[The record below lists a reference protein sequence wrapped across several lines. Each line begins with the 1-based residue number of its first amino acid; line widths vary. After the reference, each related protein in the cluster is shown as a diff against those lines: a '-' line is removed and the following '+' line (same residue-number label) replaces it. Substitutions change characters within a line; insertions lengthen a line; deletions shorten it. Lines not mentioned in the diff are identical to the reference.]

1 MLVHFCLDENC
12 EDPVG
17 LVHGRS
23 GTSLFLVLIQIG
35 SHPSSFALT
44 FEFEQI
50 RKVQSRALMEPL
62 TFTWFPPKI
71 INFAPFTN
79 GRSYSKRYAF
89 QMALTE
95 VIFKSREEDDPNSSD
110 FSRTQSPDI
119 QLTFSEIH
127 GGNSAQRKK
136 SEQGFE
142 PPHGIFL
149 EKIWIHS
156 FYDHP
161 EIHLHWAFQPWV
173 KHSRLF
179 GCNCIQKMPFPY
191 KKVFSHSVGSSEM
204 EASAKTFGYLTG
216 SCKRCV
222 LGQYKKTSHVN
233 ISQKIMH
240 TVLALVKK
248 IDNEKQ
254 RNLWTFR
261 NFHKYPQR
269 RWLHIPNQI
278 PQRHAYSSRSL

>member
-1 MLVHFCLDENC
+1 M
-12 EDPVG
+12 
-17 LVHGRS
+17 
-23 GTSLFLVLIQIG
+23 TQIIQI
-35 SHPSSFALT
+35 SPEH
-44 FEFEQI
+44 
-50 RKVQSRALMEPL
+50 RA
-62 TFTWFPPKI
+62 
-71 INFAPFTN
+71 
-79 GRSYSKRYAF
+79 
-89 QMALTE
+89 
-95 VIFKSREEDDPNSSD
+95 
-110 FSRTQSPDI
+110 PDI

-156 FYDHP
+156 FYHHP
-161 EIHLHWAFQPWV
+161 KIHLHWAFQPWV

-179 GCNCIQKMPFPY
+179 GCNFIQKMPFP
-191 KKVFSHSVGSSEM
+191 KRRFSHIQWGHLKWKLQQRHLDTWQDLLVNDVSL
-204 EASAKTFGYLTG
+204 ASTRKPPMWIYHRK
-216 SCKRCV
+216 SCIQFWP
-222 LGQYKKTSHVN
+222 L
-233 ISQKIMH
+233 
-240 TVLALVKK
+240 LKK

-278 PQRHAYSSRSL
+278 PQRHTYSSRPL